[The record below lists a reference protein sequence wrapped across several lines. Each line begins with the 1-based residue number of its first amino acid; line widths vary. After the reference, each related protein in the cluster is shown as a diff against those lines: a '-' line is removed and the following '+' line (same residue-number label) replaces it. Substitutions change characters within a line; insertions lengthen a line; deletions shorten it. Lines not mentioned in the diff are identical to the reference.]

1 MLFNLYFHKEEK
13 DMAVKMESITDKET
27 GKVTYITHGTDIGK
41 DVSEQLKSERNPD
54 TSAISVA
61 DLKAIVADAE
71 DYDAFVAAIEAL

>member
-1 MLFNLYFHKEEK
+1 MS
-13 DMAVKMESITDKET
+13 VKMETITDKTT
-27 GKVTYITHGTDIGK
+27 GKIQFINHGTDIGK

-61 DLKAIVADAE
+61 DLKAIVADAA